1 MGWEQEMH
9 YTSSHLTKPDVALG
23 EQQIS
28 AGYSV
33 TTNSSLFVRAYS
45 KLLRF
50 DRYLVRRDFAG
61 LYRAVRTAPCTQKSA
76 DANAMDRI
84 CHTVDLACIWYW
96 KEVLCLQR
104 SAATTCLLRN
114 FGIPARMILGVQQT
128 PFRAHAWVEAGG
140 QVINDRQYMRDLYK
154 VIDIC

>member
-1 MGWEQEMH
+1 MH
-9 YTSSHLTKPDVALG
+9 YTSSHLTKPNVALG

-28 AGYSV
+28 AGYSEM
-33 TTNSSLFVRAYS
+33 TNVSLFLRAYS

-61 LYRAVRTAPCTQKSA
+61 LYRAVRTVPCMQKSA
-76 DANAMDRI
+76 DTNAMHRI

-96 KEVLCLQR
+96 KEVLCLQC

-128 PFRAHAWVEAGG
+128 PFRAHAWVEADGE
-140 QVINDRQYMRDLYK
+140 VINDRQYMRDLYK

>member
-1 MGWEQEMH
+1 MQ
-9 YTSSHLTKPDVALG
+9 YTSSHLTKPDVALR

-28 AGYSV
+28 SGYSE
-33 TTNSSLFVRAYS
+33 TTNFSLFLRAYS
-45 KLLRF
+45 KLVRF
-50 DRYLVRRDFAG
+50 DRYLARRDFAG
-61 LYRAVRTAPCTQKSA
+61 LYHEVRTAQCMQKSA
-76 DANAMDRI
+76 DTNALNRI

-104 SAATTCLLRN
+104 SATTTCLLRN
-114 FGIPARMILGVQQT
+114 LGIPACMILGVQQT

-140 QVINDRQYMRDLYK
+140 RVINDRPYIRDLYK

>member
-1 MGWEQEMH
+1 MH
-9 YTSSHLTKPDVALG
+9 YRNSHLTKPNVALS

-28 AGYSV
+28 PGYSV
-33 TTNSSLFVRAYS
+33 TTNFSLFLRAYS

-50 DRYLVRRDFAG
+50 DRYLARRDFAG
-61 LYRAVRTAPCTQKSA
+61 LYRAVRTAPCMQKSA
-76 DANAMDRI
+76 DTNAMGRI

-104 SAATTCLLRN
+104 SAATTFLLKN

-128 PFRAHAWVEAGG
+128 PFRAHAWVEADG
-140 QVINDRQYMRDLYK
+140 QVINDRHHMRDLYK

>member
-1 MGWEQEMH
+1 MQ
-9 YTSSHLTKPDVALG
+9 YTSSHPTKPEVALS

-28 AGYSV
+28 SGYSEA
-33 TTNSSLFVRAYS
+33 TNFPLFFRAYS

-50 DRYLVRRDFAG
+50 DRYLARRDFAG
-61 LYRAVRTAPCTQKSA
+61 LYSAVRTAACEQKSA

-84 CHTVDLACIWYW
+84 CHTVDMACIWYW

-114 FGIPARMILGVQQT
+114 IGIPACMILGVQQT

-140 QVINDRQYMRDLYK
+140 QVINDRHYVRDLYT